1 MPIYLVG
8 SIGVALIGLMIVMTL
23 IIATGSFRV
32 RKTKLV
38 IQTGS
43 AEREYNGLP
52 LKNNQW
58 YIAEGEI
65 AEEHHIEVEVRGEQT
80 DIGTGENIA
89 YVRVFDES
97 DIDISDQYDIHVDA
111 GKLKILKPKVIV
123 KGFSAAKVYDGSPLE
138 NKEIDYNHS
147 RIGTGNTVVATGFP
161 SKTEPGIYENRFQV
175 NIYNSENK
183 DITDNYDIEYEYG
196 TLTIRYDVIRIRTGS
211 ASKEYDGLPLTNDEY
226 YLEFGRVRNGH
237 RLECNTV
244 GTITLVGS
252 ASNNISVHVYG
263 EYGEDLTDMYEIQ
276 ITPGLL
282 SVQPRRIAIQ
292 TRDVSRPVGSD
303 PVTDDWELID
313 GTLAAGETLSVRT
326 TQQLANSMT
335 PQVGDNRAEL
345 ISIVAE
351 GRSEDLSTCYQ
362 IAYYYGYYEI
372 MGD

>member
-8 SIGVALIGLMIVMTL
+8 SIGVALIGLMIVMTM

-43 AEREYNGLP
+43 AEREYNGVP

-58 YIAEGEI
+58 YLAEGDL
-65 AEEHHIEVEVRGEQT
+65 AEGHHMEVEVRGEQT

-89 YVRVFDES
+89 YVRVLDDS
-97 DIDISDQYDIHVDA
+97 DIDVSDQYEIKVDA
-111 GKLKILKPKVIV
+111 GKLKVMKPKIVI
-123 KGFSAAKVYDGSPLE
+123 KGYSSAKVYDGFPLE

-161 SKTEPGIYENRFQV
+161 SKKEPGVYENRFQV
-175 NIYNSENK
+175 NIYNSENQ

-211 ASKEYDGLPLTNDEY
+211 ASKEYDGKPLVSSDY
-226 YLEFGRVRNGH
+226 YLEYGKVRSGH
-237 RLECNTV
+237 RLECKTV

-252 ASNNISVHVYG
+252 ASNNVAVHIFG
-263 EYGEDLTDMYEIQ
+263 EQGEELTEMYEIQ
-276 ITPGLL
+276 IEPGLL
-282 SVQPRRIAIQ
+282 TIQPRRIAIR
-292 TRDVSRPVGSD
+292 TLDVNRPVGSD
-303 PVTDDWELID
+303 PVTEDWELLD
-313 GTLAAGETLSVRT
+313 GSLAEGEKLSVRT
-326 TQQLANSMT
+326 TQQLANSAT

-351 GRSEDLSTCYQ
+351 GRSEDVSTCYQ

-372 MGD
+372 TGD